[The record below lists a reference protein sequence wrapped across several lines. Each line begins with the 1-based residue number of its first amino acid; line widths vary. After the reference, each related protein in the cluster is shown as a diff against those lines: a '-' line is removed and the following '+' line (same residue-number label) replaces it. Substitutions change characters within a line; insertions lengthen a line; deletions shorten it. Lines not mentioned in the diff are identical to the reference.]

1 VTDAEREVVPARPV
15 AEPATAAHPAPLL
28 PGWVGAA
35 IVAVVVATDV
45 VTKRLAL
52 ATLPPRN
59 IPHEVFGEYLR
70 FTLAFNPGVA
80 FGFHLGG
87 ASRVIFSILT
97 IVILGVLF
105 HLYRTSPPDDRL
117 RRVAIAMVGGG
128 AIGNLIDRL
137 RWDVG
142 VVDFIDIGVGNIR
155 FWTFN
160 VADMAV
166 SIGAVILIIVLQ
178 KEEGRAKEAAR
189 ASNPAGAETT

>member
-1 VTDAEREVVPARPV
+1 
-15 AEPATAAHPAPLL
+15 
-28 PGWVGAA
+28 
-35 IVAVVVATDV
+35 
-45 VTKRLAL
+45 
-52 ATLPPRN
+52 
-59 IPHEVFGEYLR
+59 
-70 FTLAFNPGVA
+70 
-80 FGFHLGG
+80 
-87 ASRVIFSILT
+87 
-97 IVILGVLF
+97 LF